1 MHPEV
6 YILIIPGFG
15 IVSHVVSTF
24 SGKPIFGYIGMVY
37 AMFSIGIL
45 GFLVWSHHM
54 FSVGLDVDTFVSILM
69 VTLFPIIGLYAGNS
83 IKFFGPLSKILTL
96 LGKIQTLERDH
107 NYKENFLNVVK
118 EQSAGNLV
126 YFESNNELK
135 FLISKNMY
143 ISDHL
148 NKHLRPKSDE
158 EFGYYLAGLIEGDGY
173 FGDHKFEIAFNKED
187 TFLAYFIKKQIGYG
201 SVFKLKNRN
210 SVRYVLRHS
219 EGLKKVINLV
229 NGKFLTNS
237 KIDQLLKHKYNIKFN
252 ITILPPTNFNL
263 NSNHWLTGFTDAE
276 GSFIINL
283 AKSKTH
289 KLILSLRLE
298 FIIKQRNDK
307 ILKLIKKF
315 LGGNLYFLNY
325 EEIFY
330 YNSSNFETAKNVVD
344 YFDKFQLNSSKLIKY
359 LKWRKAYRIVQRKE
373 HLTLEGLNKIKKLQ
387 GNLRD

>member
-1 MHPEV
+1 LHPEV

-69 VTLFPIIGLYAGNS
+69 VTLIIIIGLYAGNS
-83 IKFFGPLSKILTL
+83 TKNFGPLSKILTL
-96 LGKIQTLERDH
+96 LGKIQTLKRDH
-107 NYKENFLNVVK
+107 SYKENLLNVVK

-126 YFESNNELK
+126 CFESNNELSN
-135 FLISKNMY
+135 LISKNMY

-148 NKHLRPKSDE
+148 NKHVRPKSDE

-173 FGDHKFEIAFNKED
+173 FGDHIFEIAFHKED

-201 SVFKLKNRN
+201 SVLKLKNKN

-219 EGLKKVINLV
+219 EGLKRVISLV
-229 NGKFLTNS
+229 NGKFLTDN

-252 ITILPPTNFNL
+252 ITILPPTKFNL
-263 NSNHWLTGFTDAE
+263 NSNHWLTGFTDAD
-276 GSFIINL
+276 GSFVIHF

-289 KLILSLRLE
+289 KLRLSLRLE
-298 FIIKQRNDK
+298 FKITQKNDK
-307 ILKLIKKF
+307 ILKIIQQF
-315 LGGNLYFLNY
+315 LGGNLYFLNS
-325 EEIFY
+325 EEIYY
-330 YNSSNFETAKNVVD
+330 YNSSNFKTAKNVVA

>member
-1 MHPEV
+1 
-6 YILIIPGFG
+6 
-15 IVSHVVSTF
+15 
-24 SGKPIFGYIGMVY
+24 
-37 AMFSIGIL
+37 
-45 GFLVWSHHM
+45 
-54 FSVGLDVDTFVSILM
+54 
-69 VTLFPIIGLYAGNS
+69 
-83 IKFFGPLSKILTL
+83 
-96 LGKIQTLERDH
+96 
-107 NYKENFLNVVK
+107 
-118 EQSAGNLV
+118 
-126 YFESNNELK
+126 
-135 FLISKNMY
+135 MY

-201 SVFKLKNRN
+201 SVLKLKNRN

-219 EGLKKVINLV
+219 EGLKRVINLV

-276 GSFIINL
+276 GSFVIHL
-283 AKSKTH
+283 AKSKTQ
-289 KLILSLRLE
+289 KSILSLRLE
-298 FIIKQRNDK
+298 FTIKQRNDK

-315 LGGNLYFLNY
+315 LGGNLYFLNS

-330 YNSSNFETAKNVVD
+330 YNSSNFKTAKNVVD
-344 YFDKFQLNSSKLIKY
+344 YFDIFQLNSSKLIKY
-359 LKWRKAYRIVQRKE
+359 LK
-373 HLTLEGLNKIKKLQ
+373 
-387 GNLRD
+387 